1 MNWIVSAAALALAG
15 ARVAASPRP
24 KKELFRLAAIGLL
37 GVAVEAAALRA
48 GLYGYAGGWS
58 AWWVP
63 PAWVAALWLLL
74 AAALESALKPLE
86 RRPGL
91 AAAAGAAG
99 GAAVFALELGLG
111 AARSIAPA
119 PLALAA
125 VAALWALLLP
135 LAFFVSRAAGRV

>member
-1 MNWIVSAAALALAG
+1 MNWIVASAALAVTG
-15 ARVAASPRP
+15 ARAAASARP
-24 KKELFRLAAIGLL
+24 KRELMRLAAVGLL
-37 GVAVEAAALRA
+37 GVAVETGALRA

-58 AWWVP
+58 AWWLP

-74 AAALESALKPLE
+74 AAALESSLKPLA
-86 RRPGL
+86 RRPAL

-99 GAAVFALELGLG
+99 GAAVFAVELGLG

-135 LAFFVSRAAGRV
+135 LAFAVSRAAGRV